1 MIMQILVI
9 NLENQT
15 QRLQYQQKQL
25 GNLKLPFVR
34 IAATDA
40 EQAQQENIPPAYWE
54 TWQRP
59 MTWSERACFLS
70 HQKAWKSVLTSQKP
84 ALILEDDA
92 VLSDELPSL
101 LAALASLKTIDHIS
115 LEYRGRK
122 KLLAHQVTKTCGKHF
137 LHRLYLDRSGAAA
150 YILWPSGAQ
159 KLLKTARQKCALAD
173 AMLCQNNKLRSYQV
187 VPAPAIQLDMLER
200 CGGQKPEYA
209 GSSIGDSPGRS
220 LPRTSIQRIRRI
232 WAQLQMGWRQIKAK
246 PSAQS
251 MHIPIDKSLIRK
263 LAI

>member
-1 MIMQILVI
+1 MEILVI
-9 NLENQT
+9 NLEMQT

-25 GNLKLPFVR
+25 GDLKLPFTR
-34 IAATDA
+34 IPAVNAQ
-40 EQAQQENIPPAYWE
+40 QAQQESTPHAYWE

-70 HQKAWKSVLTSQKP
+70 HRKAWQSVLTSQKP

-101 LAALASLKTIDHIS
+101 LAGLENLKAIDHIS

-122 KLLAHQVTKTCGKHF
+122 KLLAKQAITVGGGFF

-159 KLLKTARQKCALAD
+159 KLLTAARQNCALAD
-173 AMLCQNNKLRSYQV
+173 AMLCQNTSLQSYQV
-187 VPAPAIQLDMLER
+187 VPAPAIQLDMLGR
-200 CGGQKPEYA
+200 CGGQKPAYA
-209 GSSIGDSPGRS
+209 DSTIGDSPGRS
-220 LPRTSIQRIRRI
+220 QPRTGIQRIRRI
-232 WAQLQMGWRQIKAK
+232 CAQLQMAWRQLKVK
-246 PSAQS
+246 SSAQS
-251 MHIPIDKSLIRK
+251 MHIPIDQSLIRK
-263 LAI
+263 PVI